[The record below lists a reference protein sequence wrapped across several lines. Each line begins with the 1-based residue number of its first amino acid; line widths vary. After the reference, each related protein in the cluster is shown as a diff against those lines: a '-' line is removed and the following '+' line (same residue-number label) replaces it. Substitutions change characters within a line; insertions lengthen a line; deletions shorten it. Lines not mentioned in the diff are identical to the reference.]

1 MRVFL
6 CSILLLGA
14 PIVSAHDRTDTSIK
28 IVQMVKKTDRFLMA
42 LIENT
47 HAGSEIRCALYD
59 ESGQVL
65 GVQTQRTK
73 EFATEIHFD
82 HRGFDVADVKSY
94 RCVFVD

>member
-6 CSILLLGA
+6 CLILLLGA
-14 PIVSAHDRTDTSIK
+14 PIVSAHDRNDTSIK
-28 IVQMVKKTDRFLMA
+28 IVQWVTKTDRFLMG

-47 HAGSEIRCALYD
+47 HSGSRIRCALYD

-73 EFATEIHFD
+73 EFATEFHFD
-82 HRGFDVADVKSY
+82 HRGFDVADLKTY
-94 RCVFVD
+94 RCAYVD